1 MSRTVEEIYADSLK
15 LTEDEREVLE
25 VLLRLSLPLPEVDY
39 AEMERASI
47 ERERRR
53 DDDPRQ

>member
-1 MSRTVEEIYADSLK
+1 MGRTVEEIFEDAVK

-25 VLLRLSLPLPEVDY
+25 VLLRLSLPLPKEDY

>member
-1 MSRTVEEIYADSLK
+1 MGRTVEEIYEDSLK
-15 LTEDEREVLE
+15 LTEEEREVLE

-53 DDDPRQ
+53 DDGPST